1 LLDLY
6 LRGLDHDAIDLGE
19 VVARTAGVTASFIK
33 ELVRRAVLHAA
44 DTSSDAHQTGVRLG
58 LVDLVEA
65 LDDLL
70 EHSAPVLRSS
80 LGANPHLAEHLDP
93 ETWEPGAPTA
103 VGGWTA
109 FSSSGITVHGDL

>member
-1 LLDLY
+1 M
-6 LRGLDHDAIDLGE
+6 
-19 VVARTAGVTASFIK
+19 ARTEGVTASFIK

-44 DTSSDAHQTGVRLG
+44 DSTSAAGQTGVRLG
-58 LVDLVEA
+58 LVDLVAA

-80 LGANPHLAEHLDP
+80 LGANAHLAEHLDP
-93 ETWEPGAPTA
+93 ETWEPPAPTT

-109 FSSSGITVHGDL
+109 FSSSSITVHDDR